1 MSVTKDFI
9 TEIAKIIPFPFIS
22 TISTSSFLPVIMDC
36 GFDARCREE
45 AQRAYEEERRKQQ
58 DKKEYQREK
67 MRENIRQ
74 KYGIEKPKDAKG
86 KSSSKKA
93 DPSALEVSS
102 ILHFF
107 LNI

>member
-1 MSVTKDFI
+1 MM
-9 TEIAKIIPFPFIS
+9 
-22 TISTSSFLPVIMDC
+22 PV
-36 GFDARCREE
+36 ACREE

-86 KSSSKKA
+86 KASAKKA

-102 ILHFF
+102 TPHII

>member
-1 MSVTKDFI
+1 MQ
-9 TEIAKIIPFPFIS
+9 KIIPFSFIS
-22 TISTSSFLPVIMDC
+22 TISTSSFLLVKDC

-93 DPSALEVSS
+93 DPSALEASS
-102 ILHFF
+102 ILHFV

>member
-1 MSVTKDFI
+1 MSVTNDLI
-9 TEIAKIIPFPFIS
+9 AETAKIIPFPVHLNI
-22 TISTSSFLPVIMDC
+22 FLPPCIMDC